1 MLIWSQQVKET
12 DKEQYLKRG
21 TLAVLG
27 VMKDL
32 LQLQTPLLV
41 NFSRGQFIS
50 RMLAADET
58 RIVFDL
64 GSNNLDNDYALHCN
78 EITIFAETHG
88 AKIEFALGTLE
99 KTDFEGLPAFQAALP
114 DVLWQI
120 QRREFFRI
128 SAPMDPEFWCHCQWP
143 DGSPARLRLQDLS
156 LGGIGVLVEETMP
169 EGLKS
174 GDDFSSLQVELGEFG
189 QFNVSAKLM
198 HIGERSIIT
207 NKNETKVTPR
217 LSFRFTALEPHQERQ
232 LQQIIFALE
241 RQARDKAQRFQ

>member
-1 MLIWSQQVKET
+1 MKET

-78 EITIFAETHG
+78 EITVFAETHG
-88 AKIEFALGTLE
+88 AKIEFALGALE
-99 KTDFEGLPAFQAALP
+99 KPTLRGYLLFRPPCRTYCGKSSVGNFSASAPLWSRSSGAIASGLTARPRACAY
-114 DVLWQI
+114 
-120 QRREFFRI
+120 RI
-128 SAPMDPEFWCHCQWP
+128 ST
-143 DGSPARLRLQDLS
+143 
-156 LGGIGVLVEETMP
+156 GGIGVLVEEAMP

-174 GDDFSSLQVELGEFG
+174 GDDFNSLQVELG
-189 QFNVSAKLM
+189 NLASSTSA
-198 HIGERSIIT
+198 
-207 NKNETKVTPR
+207 
-217 LSFRFTALEPHQERQ
+217 LSLCTLANAALSPIKMR
-232 LQQIIFALE
+232 
-241 RQARDKAQRFQ
+241 RK

>member
-1 MLIWSQQVKET
+1 MKET

-50 RMLAADET
+50 RMLAADDT

-64 GSNNLDNDYALHCN
+64 GSNSLDNDYALHCN
-78 EITIFAETHG
+78 EIMIFAETHG
-88 AKIEFALGTLE
+88 AKIEFAPGALE
-99 KTDFEGLPAFQAALP
+99 KIEFDGLPAFQAELP
-114 DVLWQI
+114 EVLWQI

-128 SAPMDPEFWCHCQWP
+128 NAPMDPQFWCHCQWP
-143 DGSPARLRLQDLS
+143 DGSAARLRLQDLS
-156 LGGIGVLVEETMP
+156 LGGIGVLAEEGMP

-174 GDDFSSLQVELGEFG
+174 GDDFKNLQVELGEFG
-189 QFNVSAKLM
+189 QFNVSARLM

-217 LSFRFTALEPHQERQ
+217 LSFRFSALEPHQERQ

>member
-1 MLIWSQQVKET
+1 MKET

-78 EITIFAETHG
+78 EITVFAETHG
-88 AKIEFALGTLE
+88 AKIEFALGALE

-128 SAPMDPEFWCHCQWP
+128 SAPMEPQFWCHCQWP
-143 DGSPARLRLQDLS
+143 DGTAARLRLQDLS
-156 LGGIGVLVEETMP
+156 LGGIGVLVEEAMP

-174 GDDFSSLQVELGEFG
+174 GDDFNSLQVELG
-189 QFNVSAKLM
+189 NLASSTSA
-198 HIGERSIIT
+198 
-207 NKNETKVTPR
+207 
-217 LSFRFTALEPHQERQ
+217 LSLCTLANAALSPIKMR
-232 LQQIIFALE
+232 
-241 RQARDKAQRFQ
+241 RK